1 MRVAAF
7 LRTSLS
13 GFRLRIQWLQM
24 NKSETLRNNADFRK
38 TYRQGLSYSNRRF
51 VVYVRRNGLDY
62 NRIGISTSRKY
73 GNAVQRNRVRRI
85 IKELYRAYERNI
97 AAGHDLVFIP
107 RVSTRD
113 RGLREVEPDFIHL
126 LKVASLW
133 TSDEGA

>member
-1 MRVAAF
+1 MHVPAF
-7 LRTSLS
+7 LRASLS
-13 GFRLRIQWLQM
+13 DFQLRVQWLHM
-24 NKSETLRNNADFRK
+24 SKSETLRNNADFRK

-51 VVYVRRNGLDY
+51 VVYVRRNGLDH

-85 IKELYRAYERNI
+85 VKELYRAYERNI

-107 RVSTRD
+107 RVGTRD
-113 RGLREVEPDFIHL
+113 RGLREVEPDFVHL

-133 TSDEGA
+133 ISE